1 MRLDADT
8 LLACADVPSWA
19 EQLAAEDFADEQS
32 LIDAAD
38 RLAGDWTDDEVVRG
52 LAAHPRIGDKAVSLK
67 VRGWSAQE
75 QAGVRPSDELV
86 EVNAAYEQR
95 FDRVFLICAT
105 GLSGDEIIAAA
116 RQRLGNDDATEAAV
130 VKDELRKIALLRLRK
145 ALHP

>member
-1 MRLDADT
+1 MKLDAAT
-8 LLACADVPSWA
+8 LLACADIPSWA
-19 EQLAAEDFADEQS
+19 ERLAAEDFADEQS

-38 RLAGDWTDDEVVRG
+38 RLARDWTDDEVARG
-52 LAAHPRIGDKAVSLK
+52 LAAHPRIGDKVA
-67 VRGWSAQE
+67 GWSAQE
-75 QAGVRPSDELV
+75 QSGVRPSDELV

-95 FDRVFLICAT
+95 FDRVLLICAT

-116 RQRLGNDDATEAAV
+116 RRRLGNDDATEAAV